1 MIAVCREKPLVGGR
15 CGNAL
20 LASFMIS
27 TPLQQLESVLN
38 EGGLHAGLI
47 FLNARVAHRCTAVY
61 KLDSSV
67 LTLVARVDKLDDESS
82 SGLSDVPLTD
92 SFCQFVVKTGPVLI
106 VNSKNDPRVVAS
118 PYAGPVVGYVGLPL
132 IRGPGELFGTFCHYD
147 FCEQPMLDEEFV
159 FLQGAARLLPG
170 FI

>member
-1 MIAVCREKPLVGGR
+1 M
-15 CGNAL
+15 
-20 LASFMIS
+20 FS

-61 KLDSSV
+61 KLDGSV
-67 LTLVARVDKLDDESS
+67 LSLVARVDKIDGESS
-82 SGLSDVPLTD
+82 PGQSVVPLTD
-92 SFCQFVVKTGPVLI
+92 SFCQFVVNTGPVL
-106 VNSKNDPRVVAS
+106 VTNAKNDPRVIGS

-147 FCEQPMLDEEFV
+147 FCEQPMSDEEFA
-159 FLQGAARLLPG
+159 FLQGVAQLLPR